1 MGHPESDWSSETE
14 FDGGETAGGYVSDR
28 LAAER
33 FWSLPCQ
40 GGADLPHAGV
50 PMHVTQPFLVYRDR
64 IGVASEIGFLRRQYI
79 GFTRLHPVWIGRTLL
94 PEASQVGDQLWH
106 LGGDGPLGPL
116 HRFLF
121 RQFGRMSALPPAAP
135 ILHAQFAR
143 GGALALPIARAQGMR
158 MVVTLHG
165 GDVSKQKNWQGTVL
179 ARRWPALIHQTARF
193 VCVSQAVAEVAVARG
208 VPSAK
213 LTVLPIGVEVSPE
226 PRVRQPV
233 SYLFVGRFVEK
244 KGITVLADAV
254 RRLRAQG
261 DQTPLVCVGDGPLR
275 PVLQALARDVPGIT
289 LTGWLSP
296 DAVRTRMTQAIA
308 LVVPSVVARDGDA
321 EGLPSVI
328 PEAMARSCPVI
339 GSNQGGIAEAIRHGE
354 TGLLVSPGDATALA
368 DAMRQITRDTT
379 LGPAGFVYATL
390 ALNAR
395 VQSEKL
401 EALLLAV
408 LGC

>member
-1 MGHPESDWSSETE
+1 MDAP
-14 FDGGETAGGYVSDR
+14 
-28 LAAER
+28 
-33 FWSLPCQ
+33 
-40 GGADLPHAGV
+40 
-50 PMHVTQPFLVYRDR
+50 QPFLVYRDR
-64 IGVASEIGFLRRQYI
+64 IGVASEIGFLRRQYL

-94 PEASQVGDQLWH
+94 PEASQVGDELWR

-121 RQFGRMSALPPAAP
+121 RQFGRVPVLPVSAP

-143 GGALALPIARAQGMR
+143 GGALALPLARALGTR

-165 GDVSKQKNWQGTVL
+165 GDVSKQKNWRGTVL
-179 ARRWPALIHQTARF
+179 SRRWPALVRQTARF
-193 VCVSQAVAEVAVARG
+193 VCVSEAVAGVAAARG

-213 LTVLPIGVEVSPE
+213 LTVLPIGVEVPADL
-226 PRVRQPV
+226 PARRPV
-233 SYLFVGRFVEK
+233 AYLFVGRFVEK
-244 KGITVLADAV
+244 KGVAVLADAV
-254 RRLRAQG
+254 RMLRAQG

-289 LTGWLSP
+289 LPGWLSP
-296 DAVRTRMTQAIA
+296 DAVQAHMTQAIA

-328 PEAMARSCPVI
+328 PEAMAQGCPVI

-354 TGLLVSPGDATALA
+354 TGLLVPSGDAAALA
-368 DAMRQITRDTT
+368 EAMRRITWDAT
-379 LGPAGFVYATL
+379 LGPAGFTYATL